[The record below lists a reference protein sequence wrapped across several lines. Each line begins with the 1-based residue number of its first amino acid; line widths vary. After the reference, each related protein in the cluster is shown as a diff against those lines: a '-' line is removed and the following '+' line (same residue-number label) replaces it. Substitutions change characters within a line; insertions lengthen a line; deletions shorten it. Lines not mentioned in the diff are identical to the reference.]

1 MNHSRI
7 IHIGNIGNIGPHLV
21 NELRRRGY
29 DALSVGYGRTDWPHA
44 LIPTDL
50 QFQSKNWMEFY
61 SVVRKLS
68 EDYQIVHIHYCHVSP
83 SATAI
88 LLKLLHHKIV
98 VMHAHGNDVRFSLG
112 RATPVRNLA
121 MRLADRVIASTPD
134 LLDHIPRNKAEFLG
148 QPVDLDTFKL
158 TPSDLYAKL
167 HDGVEFVL
175 FHPVDPKNK
184 YTTWIKGTHHV
195 LEAMKRLE
203 KEYSLRLIMTRNI
216 LYSDM
221 PKFYSAVD
229 VVLDQFFYGSLT
241 NVALETMACER
252 PLVTDFRYYES
263 YTVKPPCL
271 VARSGDKIHDAVAS
285 ILDDKSLRF
294 RLGREG
300 REFVSAEHS
309 IQHITDRLLIIY
321 HRILC
326 RVASLE
332 A

>member
-1 MNHSRI
+1 MSHSKI

-50 QFQSKNWMEFY
+50 QFQSTNWREFY
-61 SVVRKLS
+61 SVVRELS

-134 LLDHIPRNKAEFLG
+134 LLEHIPRNKAEFLG
-148 QPVDLDTFKL
+148 QPVNLDIFKP

-167 HDGVEFVL
+167 HDGVDFVL

-195 LEAMKRLE
+195 LEAMQSPRKRVQ
-203 KEYSLRLIMTRNI
+203 S
-216 LYSDM
+216 SD
-221 PKFYSAVD
+221 
-229 VVLDQFFYGSLT
+229 
-241 NVALETMACER
+241 
-252 PLVTDFRYYES
+252 
-263 YTVKPPCL
+263 
-271 VARSGDKIHDAVAS
+271 
-285 ILDDKSLRF
+285 
-294 RLGREG
+294 
-300 REFVSAEHS
+300 
-309 IQHITDRLLIIY
+309 
-321 HRILC
+321 
-326 RVASLE
+326 
-332 A
+332 